1 MSSERPFAQHQR
13 NKFTRTLALI
23 KRNRALQGRIQLSVQ
38 EPFASKDAFTN
49 EIILQRIMLCQWRPH
64 LGLTKSFMS
73 HSNFTRV

>member
-13 NKFTRTLALI
+13 NKFTHTLVLI

-49 EIILQRIMLCQWRPH
+49 EIILQRIMCQWRPH

>member
-38 EPFASKDAFTN
+38 EPFASKDAFNN
-49 EIILQRIMLCQWRPH
+49 EIILQHIMLCQWRPH